1 MSKPVVLLATG
12 TRGDVQPY
20 VALAL
25 ALQERGIPV
34 RLASDPAFQGW
45 VSQYDLPFI
54 PFDGNPSALMTQPGG
69 QSALS
74 YDGNILRSLDA
85 SLRYL
90 RAARPVYRQMLRSAW
105 TVCQGAGAVL
115 VGLPTLWGAYIAE
128 ALGIPC
134 IYALMQPF
142 SRTAAF
148 PCSLLPIQAPNW
160 PPLNR
165 FSYILVEQ
173 AIWLPWRGLIKQWLR
188 SEVHFSPAT
197 FSTPAAGLY
206 EKQAYVVYA
215 FSPHIVPRP
224 SDWPVTHRLTGFWF
238 IDPPPAWRPTPD
250 LEQFLAPGQPP
261 VYIGFGSTGLRRKQA
276 AIAAITRA
284 LEHTHVRAVID
295 LPRVDFPD
303 SFDTR
308 RVFFACG
315 TPHSWLFARCSSAVH
330 HGGAGTTAAALRAGI
345 PSLVVP
351 LAADQFFWANRV
363 HSLGAGPQP
372 IPQRSLDGAKLAAG
386 LDQLVGVPALADQ
399 ARHLS
404 AAIQGENGA
413 RQAAAIIGACL

>member
-1 MSKPVVLLATG
+1 MLLTTG

-34 RLASDPAFQGW
+34 RLASDPAFHSW

-54 PFDGNPSALMTQPGG
+54 PLDGNPSALMTHPGG

-85 SLRYL
+85 TFRYL
-90 RAARPVYRQMLRSAW
+90 RAARPVFRQMLRSAW
-105 TVCQGAGAVL
+105 TVCQGAGSV
-115 VGLPTLWGAYIAE
+115 VIGLPTLWGAYIAE
-128 ALGIPC
+128 ALDIPC

-148 PCSLLPIQAPNW
+148 PCSLLPARLPNW

-165 FSYILVEQ
+165 FSYFLVEQ

-188 SEVHFSPAT
+188 SEVRFSPAS
-197 FSTPAAGLY
+197 FSGPAAGLY
-206 EKQAYVVYA
+206 KKQAHVLYA

-224 SDWPVTHRLTGFWF
+224 SDWPDTHRLAGFWF
-238 IDPPPAWRPTPD
+238 LDPPLAWRPPSD
-250 LEQFLAPGQPP
+250 LEQFLVSGEVPF
-261 VYIGFGSTGLRRKQA
+261 YIGFGSTGLRRKQA
-276 AIAAITRA
+276 AIAVITQA
-284 LEHTHVRAVID
+284 LNQISVRAVID
-295 LPRVDFPD
+295 LPRADFPD

-308 RVFFACG
+308 AVFFARN
-315 TPHSWLFARCSSAVH
+315 TPHSWLFARCAGAVH

-363 HSLGAGPQP
+363 YSLGAGPQP
-372 IPQRSLDGAKLAAG
+372 ILQRSLDGSKLAAG
-386 LDQLVGVPALADQ
+386 LEQLVGDPSLADQ
-399 ARHLS
+399 ARHLGALIHDES
-404 AAIQGENGA
+404 GA
-413 RQAAAIIGACL
+413 RQAAALINNYL